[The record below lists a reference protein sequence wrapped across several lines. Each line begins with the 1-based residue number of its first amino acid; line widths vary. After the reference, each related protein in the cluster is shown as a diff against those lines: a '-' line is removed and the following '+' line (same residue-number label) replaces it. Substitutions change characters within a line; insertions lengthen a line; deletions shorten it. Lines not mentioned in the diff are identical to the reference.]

1 MTLLH
6 GDCRADNIFKAKAD
20 GAFTFIDWQMITSG
34 PIGCELLQLASASMS
49 DPADYKKMNTLVEH
63 YYDVVMSGAP
73 DMKADYSLQ
82 QVQCTV

>member
-20 GAFTFIDWQMITSG
+20 GAFTFIDWQMITAG